1 MAAFCRCF
9 EMVGFG
15 DWYNE
20 FEDKTLTKMK
30 GDDIIYE
37 KFIDRIVYHC
47 FGLSRIKER
56 KMKKIRL
63 MLDFL
68 SGPIW
73 NEYFD
78 PEAHRE
84 TTGIEI
90 IDNDEIL
97 QAMNEEIQDLY
108 SSYYEFNSHG
118 VACWFN
124 EEQEKADKEKML
136 GLLKRLNDRLA
147 ELNDGSFVVE
157 DLETERVMNL

>member
-1 MAAFCRCF
+1 M
-9 EMVGFG
+9 E
-15 DWYNE
+15 
-20 FEDKTLTKMK
+20 
-30 GDDIIYE
+30 
-37 KFIDRIVYHC
+37 
-47 FGLSRIKER
+47 
-56 KMKKIRL
+56 KIRL

-78 PEAHRE
+78 SEAHRE
-84 TTGIEI
+84 ITGIEI